1 VVTLVLYAFLAV
13 IVLACLYWIAT
24 RIISRAEQIA
34 PAAADVA
41 PWQLTD
47 AKLDPEDVVEVR
59 LPVAVRGYRFAETDL
74 LLDRL
79 TEELRLRDEQI
90 ARLQSHAAPA
100 SGAADPVAPTAA
112 SALRPEPVDDWSNA
126 DFDTGPVPS
135 LGDTDT
141 DPGSDAVGR
150 PGTPSAAAATESRPP
165 AGQMNAGPG
174 GFGDDRW
181 PNSGLPPQ

>member
-13 IVLACLYWIAT
+13 VVLACLYWIAT
-24 RIISRAEQIA
+24 RIISRAEQIS

-47 AKLDPEDVVEVR
+47 EKLDPDDVVDVR

-90 ARLQSHAAPA
+90 ARLQGHTGTA
-100 SGAADPVAPTAA
+100 SGAAEPVAPTAE
-112 SALRPEPVDDWSNA
+112 SALRPEPVDDWSSA
-126 DFDTGPVPS
+126 DYDTGPVPS
-135 LGDTDT
+135 LGDTD
-141 DPGSDAVGR
+141 SDAVTR
-150 PGTPSAAAATESRPP
+150 PGTPSAAASTESRPP
-165 AGQMNAGPG
+165 AGQMNAGPV